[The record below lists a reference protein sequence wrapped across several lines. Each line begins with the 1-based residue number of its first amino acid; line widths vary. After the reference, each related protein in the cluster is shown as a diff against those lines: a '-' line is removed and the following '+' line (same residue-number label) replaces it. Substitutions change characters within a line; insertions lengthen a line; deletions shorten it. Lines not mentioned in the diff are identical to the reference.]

1 MEINALQR
9 ATQGLTA
16 AVPTLPPEKVA
27 ETRDL
32 VQAVKALNGSE
43 MFGQNSEL
51 MFQMDRGSN
60 RLVIRIVDR
69 KTKETITQVPPEYV
83 LQLARDM
90 SGQAAHSQPASL

>member
-1 MEINALQR
+1 MEIT
-9 ATQGLTA
+9 ATQRDTQNFTA
-16 AVPTLPPEKVA
+16 ALPTLPPEKVA

-60 RLVIRIVDR
+60 RVVIRIVDR
-69 KTKETITQVPPEYV
+69 KTKETLTQVPPEYV
-83 LQLARDM
+83 LQLARDI
-90 SGQAAHSQPASL
+90 SGQAARSHRTSF